1 MLVLKIKSI
10 KITDKQINWGPFLGV
25 LWKIALV
32 VPIKD
37 SILASRHFSSYTGS
51 LSNSFLMKFLTFSQI
66 SLYFF
71 NYSSSFIKKDIYLV
85 SSMSFLYALIFG
97 RNIHKGIIFFNI
109 FVANKIFKSLFTKRD
124 LIIHNYCVDIYIFYG
139 NRFFMLVK
147 ILFLDFNI
155 TKFDNFF
162 NFYICF
168 QTFVYFINP

>member
-1 MLVLKIKSI
+1 
-10 KITDKQINWGPFLGV
+10 
-25 LWKIALV
+25 
-32 VPIKD
+32 
-37 SILASRHFSSYTGS
+37 
-51 LSNSFLMKFLTFSQI
+51 
-66 SLYFF
+66 
-71 NYSSSFIKKDIYLV
+71 
-85 SSMSFLYALIFG
+85 MSFLYALIFG